1 MGMHGLCARVR
12 VGTLAGGRRGRRVI
26 APFVV
31 SIGLLP
37 ALAGCSSLSSSPS
50 SSDSASSAAVGIAG
64 PVTGRGGVNVDPGS
78 VSGPGEDTGPS
89 GLLSGLFRSN
99 STPSAAPSNTPRPPS
114 AYTASAPPYAPSA
127 QTAAVPPPPGPYAP
141 STQAAAAPSPPSTY
155 AAPSS
160 FGIAGPVTGRG
171 GVNVDPGFVGGPGED
186 TGPSGLLANLFR
198 SNPTPSAAPANMPR
212 PPSTYTASA
221 PPYTPPPGQAASPA
235 PPPANSAQ

>member
-1 MGMHGLCARVR
+1 MGTNGLCARVR
-12 VGTLAGGRRGRRVI
+12 VGTLAGGRGGRRVI

-37 ALAGCSSLSSSPS
+37 ALVGCSSFSSSPS

-64 PVTGRGGVNVDPGS
+64 PVAGRGGVNVDPGS

-114 AYTASAPPYAPSA
+114 AYTASAPPYTPSA
-127 QTAAVPPPPGPYAP
+127 QTAAAPPPAGTYAP
-141 STQAAAAPSPPSTY
+141 STQTAATPSSPSTY

-160 FGIAGPVTGRG
+160 FGIAGPVAGRG
-171 GVNVDPGFVGGPGED
+171 AVNVDPAPSGSATED

-198 SNPTPSAAPANMPR
+198 SNSTPSAAPSNMPR

-221 PPYTPPPGQAASPA
+221 PPYTPPPGQAAPPA